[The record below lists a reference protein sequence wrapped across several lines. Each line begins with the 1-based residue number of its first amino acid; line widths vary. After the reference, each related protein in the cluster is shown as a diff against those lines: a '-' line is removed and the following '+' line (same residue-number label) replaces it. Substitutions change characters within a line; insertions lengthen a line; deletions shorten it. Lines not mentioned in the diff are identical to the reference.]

1 MLSTD
6 ITDSRG
12 GSASGSAQVIKLLLG
27 GIPLAAFAMI
37 CFWNGFSGSLLYAR
51 LASAEDPRMP
61 MIIEHLSSDDEYVT
75 SVQYMQQLIH
85 KKQN

>member
-1 MLSTD
+1 
-6 ITDSRG
+6 
-12 GSASGSAQVIKLLLG
+12 
-27 GIPLAAFAMI
+27 MI